1 MGTNPLYSFLA
12 SLAIVVVGVAL
23 GIQPALV
30 VLASL
35 TLFSLLVFGHSFLIV
50 WAESININML
60 STVSAL
66 VLSMYLAE
74 LYRGSVASKR
84 SVEALE
90 SISPGLASLAIP
102 ALVGLLPMPGGA
114 YVSATIVDE
123 VYTRCGLREEE
134 KTYLNFWFRHI
145 WITVWPLYQGVLIAS
160 YILGMSIDEIV
171 SITWPVMV
179 GSITAGLATSWRR
192 LLRCRGDR
200 DTDLRGLIHL
210 WPFAVIAVL
219 NLGLKLN
226 VAIAVALTIAAFTLI
241 YKPSI
246 DRHWNAL
253 KYSLKPSILALIIAS
268 LIYGYALSR
277 SGVAEEIASIVGVP
291 QIASYVI
298 PFLVVLATGFEFTFS
313 AIALPVLKNLID
325 NTNLFLVFLGGF
337 SGSMLSPVHAC
348 LVLSAQYYKANLRK
362 VYKYLIPSTILALL
376 TSIALH
382 ILVMKI

>member
-1 MGTNPLYSFLA
+1 MGVSSLYSFLA

-50 WAESININML
+50 WVESININML

-90 SISPGLASLAIP
+90 SISPRLASLAIP

-160 YILGMSIDEIV
+160 YILGMSIDRIV

-179 GSITAGLATSWRR
+179 GSIVAGLVASWRR
-192 LLRCRGDR
+192 LSRCRGDR

-210 WPFAVIAVL
+210 WPFALIAML

-226 VAIAVALTIAAFTLI
+226 VAIAVAITIATFTLI

-246 DRHWNAL
+246 DRHWSAL
-253 KYSLKPSILALIIAS
+253 KYSFKPSILALIIAS
-268 LIYGYALSR
+268 LIYGYTLSR

-298 PFLVVLATGFEFTFS
+298 PLLVVLATGFEFTFS
-313 AIALPVLKNLID
+313 AIALPVLKSFID
-325 NTNLFLVFLGGF
+325 DTNLFLVFLGGF

-376 TSIALH
+376 TSTALH
-382 ILVMKI
+382 IIVMKI